1 MVLGSLQRPTML
13 QFIGWKER
21 RWKHSRNKQWHLYVC
36 IWADH
41 KPVGRECRV
50 SSEAWQWTDT
60 SDFTDSTHYQLS
72 TRRPLVHSARHWSVD
87 LPQISSCNYIGFLSF
102 LSMSLSPSTGSLSVF
117 CFRLFQNKS
126 LSSWV
131 EQISF
136 CHPASSVIAL
146 KETRNTDLSHWSG
159 INLTVSTTRLL
170 KRGLLVPLCRLSL
183 LYYAHTHPFNGPF
196 SGTTQVSRYQKGKT
210 NLDFTEARDSE
221 WQWHHLDHMQVHTSL
236 QTDSHASTPPLSFF
250 TGRMPLLP
258 PNQQCQ
264 STEGIKHWS
273 TPVLVVFVMCRLL
286 HKLWACFC
294 RSA

>member
-1 MVLGSLQRPTML
+1 
-13 QFIGWKER
+13 
-21 RWKHSRNKQWHLYVC
+21 
-36 IWADH
+36 
-41 KPVGRECRV
+41 
-50 SSEAWQWTDT
+50 
-60 SDFTDSTHYQLS
+60 
-72 TRRPLVHSARHWSVD
+72 
-87 LPQISSCNYIGFLSF
+87 
-102 LSMSLSPSTGSLSVF
+102 MSLSPSTGSLSVF

-196 SGTTQVSRYQKGKT
+196 SGTTQVSRYQIGKT

-221 WQWHHLDHMQVHTSL
+221 WQWHQLDHMQVHTSL
-236 QTDSHASTPPLSFF
+236 QTDSHASTPPLKFF
-250 TGRMPLLP
+250 YRLDAP
-258 PNQQCQ
+258 PAAQPTV
-264 STEGIKHWS
+264 SKHWRHKALKYSS
-273 TPVLVVFVMCRLL
+273 TSGVCNVSPVT
-286 HKLWACFC
+286 
-294 RSA
+294 